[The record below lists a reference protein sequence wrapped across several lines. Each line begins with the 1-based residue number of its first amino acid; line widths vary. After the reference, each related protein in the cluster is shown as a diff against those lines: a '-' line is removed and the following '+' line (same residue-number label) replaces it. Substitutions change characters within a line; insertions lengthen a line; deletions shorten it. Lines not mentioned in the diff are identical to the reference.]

1 MKLVFATQ
9 NQHKAAEIQA
19 LLPSEFEVL
28 TLNDINISEDIP
40 ETADT
45 LEGNASQKSHYILR
59 HYSLDCFSDD
69 TGLEIKAINSEPGV
83 YSARYAGPSKNADEN
98 MNKVLEKLAGKS
110 DRTAQFRTVISLILE
125 GKEHIFEGVVK
136 GSIISEKRG
145 TDGFGYDPI
154 FVPEGQN
161 KTFAELSLDEKNKMS
176 HRARA
181 FEKMIH
187 FLKNDHLK
195 HTM

>member
-1 MKLVFATQ
+1 MKLIFATQ
-9 NQHKAAEIQA
+9 NQHKAKEIQA

-28 TLNDINISEDIP
+28 TLNDIDIQEDIP
-40 ETADT
+40 ETSDT
-45 LEGNASQKSHYILR
+45 LEGNASQKSHYIL
-59 HYSLDCFSDD
+59 HHFSMDCFSDD
-69 TGLEIKAINSEPGV
+69 TGLEIPALNNEPGV
-83 YSARYAGPSKNADEN
+83 YSARYAGTAKNADDN
-98 MNKVLEKLAGKS
+98 MNLVLAKLKDKS
-110 DRTAQFRTVISLILE
+110 DRSAQFRTVISLILN
-125 GKEHIFEGVVK
+125 GKEHLFEGVVK
-136 GSIISEKRG
+136 GRIIEEKRG

-154 FVPEGQN
+154 FVPEDQD
-161 KTFAELSLDEKNKMS
+161 KTFAELSMEEKNKMS